1 VAFYYLNFNKEALET
16 PWVVSETN
24 KKRTIMISQK
34 AASEL
39 QINVPCKTY
48 VGKFHYFQCEGV
60 VVWDGTKATINAQEK
75 K

>member
-1 VAFYYLNFNKEALET
+1 MAFYYLNFNKEALET